1 MSKEKSYRIP
11 KRRLF
16 AVPLPKE
23 TRTYKPVSH
32 KSLAQATLKGIK
44 DAGFKVDVQEYYSAR
59 EGAVATARYTIKD
72 IADEDMQLEIG
83 WQNSYDKTMS
93 LKFAIGT
100 RIFICANGCVS
111 GNFGSFA
118 KKHMADVKTFAPEEM
133 KEAIKKAGEAFSAIK
148 AEKDTMK
155 SLYIGKEKQAG
166 LVGELFMLTDF
177 VGPRQLTVI
186 KEEMAKPTYAYG
198 APESM
203 WEIYQYV
210 TFSMKDIHPT
220 IWMEKHI
227 EVHKFF
233 VEKMIF
239 KRTADHASLIG
250 TSEDESFIEI
260 GYASEKHINEN
271 QIDLEDSIK
280 EIEVQE
286 EETEV
291 VDFTEIQEEEE

>member
-11 KRRLF
+11 KQRLF
-16 AVPLPKE
+16 AVPLPEE

-32 KSLAQATLKGIK
+32 RSLAEATLKGIK

-100 RIFICANGCVS
+100 RIFICSNGCVS
-111 GNFGSFA
+111 GNFGAFA

-148 AEKDTMK
+148 AEKDKMK
-155 SLYIGKEKQAG
+155 DLIIGRERQAG

-177 VGPRQLTVI
+177 LGPRQLPVI
-186 KEEMAKPTYAYG
+186 KEEMDKPTYAYG
-198 APESM
+198 APGSL

-220 IWMEKHI
+220 IWIEKHI

-233 VEKMIF
+233 VDRMHKEP
-239 KRTADHASLIG
+239 
-250 TSEDESFIEI
+250 EI
-260 GYASEKHINEN
+260 GMELSKMAAEHYLGTEKTIVDPD

-280 EIEVQE
+280 EIEYIDYNTE
-286 EETEV
+286 EE
-291 VDFTEIQEEEE
+291 